1 MNKKGFTLV
10 ELLGVIVILVVIMT
24 ITFSVFT
31 GSKHGAEDSID
42 EAIET
47 MIKESSKKYIQK
59 YKININD
66 GNVYC
71 LTLKNI
77 LDENLM
83 SDPVKNANGD
93 KISEGTKIKVSIVN
107 GRYEVDVDVPTCTE
121 TIVSN

>member
-1 MNKKGFTLV
+1 MKKGFTLV
-10 ELLGVIVILVVIMT
+10 ELLGVIVILVVIMM

-31 GSKHGAEDSID
+31 GTKHTAEDSID
-42 EAIET
+42 EAIKT
-47 MIKESSKKYIQK
+47 MIAESSKKYIQK
-59 YKININD
+59 YKTHIND

-93 KISEGTKIKVSIVN
+93 KVSEGTKIKVSIVN
-107 GRYEVDVDVPTCTE
+107 GRYEVDVDVASCTE

>member
-59 YKININD
+59 YKININN

-107 GRYEVDVDVPTCTE
+107 GRYEIDVDVPTCTE

>member
-47 MIKESSKKYIQK
+47 MIKESSKKYN
-59 YKININD
+59 Y
-66 GNVYC
+66 
-71 LTLKNI
+71 
-77 LDENLM
+77 
-83 SDPVKNANGD
+83 
-93 KISEGTKIKVSIVN
+93 
-107 GRYEVDVDVPTCTE
+107 
-121 TIVSN
+121 

>member
-24 ITFSVFT
+24 ITFAVFT

-59 YKININD
+59 YKININN